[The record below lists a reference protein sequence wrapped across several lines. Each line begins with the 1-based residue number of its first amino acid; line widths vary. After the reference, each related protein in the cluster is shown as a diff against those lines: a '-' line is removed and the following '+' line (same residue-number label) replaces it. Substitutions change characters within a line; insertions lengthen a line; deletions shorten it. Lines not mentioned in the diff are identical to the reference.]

1 MELVGKIFQTLE
13 ISQLAFIQM
22 ALVLVLVFILSITL
36 IRPILATFHERDRR
50 TTHPIEESKKFLA
63 EAETKTA
70 GYEISLKKAS
80 AEALA
85 QKRRKMEEAGRSERK
100 RIEGVLEES
109 NRTVEDMKSRIDVEK
124 AETSKVLET
133 EISRLAGEIASKVL
147 GRPVA

>member
-36 IRPILATFHERDRR
+36 IKPILATFHERERR
-50 TTHPIEESKKFLA
+50 TILPIEESKSFLEKA
-63 EAETKTA
+63 ESETA
-70 GYEISLKKAS
+70 RYEESLKKAS

-85 QKRRKMEEAGRSERK
+85 GKRRKMEEAGRVERK
-100 RIEGVLEES
+100 RVEGVLEES
-109 NRTVEDMKSRIDVEK
+109 NRTVDEMKSRITAEK
-124 AETSKVLET
+124 AQTSKELES
-133 EISRLAGEIASKVL
+133 EISRLAVEIASKVL